1 MDEQVLIGGNLSGAV
16 RAGDTVRRRAGSWTP
31 AVHALLEHLRRVGFA
46 AAPEPLGMDDHGRA
60 VLRFVPGDVH
70 SGWPEPMPEWMFTDE
85 VTLVGAAQLLRRYHD
100 LVTAFTPPADARWRI
115 VAPEPHEVICHFD
128 WAPYNAVFDGH
139 RPTAML
145 DWDNAGPGSRLWD
158 VALSAHSWVP
168 LNPKVSAS
176 TEPAALLGRCGQR
189 LAIFCAAYGGAEP
202 SDVLDTLG
210 AELPF
215 MADFIQREADAGD
228 PGFARLTGWDVPAR
242 LRREAA
248 LLRERKPLL
257 LRTP

>member
-1 MDEQVLIGGNLSGAV
+1 MDELVLIGGNLSAAV
-16 RAGDTVRRRAGSWTP
+16 RVGDTVRRRAGPWTP
-31 AVHALLEHLRRVGFA
+31 AVHGLLEHLHRAGFG
-46 AAPEPLGMDDHGRA
+46 AAPEPVGMDDQGRA

-85 VTLVGAAQLLRRYHD
+85 TTLIGAAKLLRRYHD
-100 LVTAFTPPADARWRI
+100 VVVTFTPPSDTRWRI
-115 VAPEPHEVICHFD
+115 VAPEPREVICHFD

-158 VALSAHSWVP
+158 VALSAGAWVP
-168 LNPKVSAS
+168 LDLKTSARIGP
-176 TEPAALLGRCGQR
+176 EGLLARRGSR
-189 LAIFCAAYGGAEP
+189 LATFCGAYGGVDP
-202 SDVLDTLG
+202 SGVLDTLV

-215 MADFIQREADAGD
+215 MAEFIQREADAGD

-248 LLRERKPLL
+248 LLQEQKQLL
-257 LRTP
+257 LRNT